1 MSTTA
6 KTVQLT
12 QLIDDEIT
20 RLNPRTNGASVDII
34 REQNPNIPEN
44 ITDIQSLINALG
56 KLAFM
61 NNIST
66 TPPPQPC
73 TNFKAR
79 AKSTAVELTWTDPE
93 DYVYD
98 GTTITWGS
106 TRIVRKTGG
115 YPSSENDGTVV
126 TTSYVRNQ
134 YKVTP
139 FVDEGLTNGTTY
151 YYRAFSCTT
160 DGTYNISDIVSAQA
174 RPSDFRFMTVTID
187 LNNPDPPT
195 MGSYADDA
203 VSMDYGKET
212 EAINAWKDFFGYRPC
227 LFKNGQ
233 VVDYLNPNDYTQ
245 FENGGSADITSG
257 IAGDVMV
264 EFPRRGVK
272 ISKVDKTLTISMT
285 DDPDHPDYT
294 YYAHTRGTSRRE
306 NFYLGVYFAECD
318 GTRLYSVS
326 GGDVKKELPLATF
339 REYAHAIGSGYEVLT
354 YYQWMY
360 LQVMYCLQFR
370 GNLNTQSAL
379 GIGRLQSIDNLTGK
393 ANYDGVLYGTT
404 DPYDSTKLFG
414 LEDIYCMLDHI
425 PDGYG
430 IDEEGYVVTATDNF
444 NENFSGYTRQYQVSF
459 YGTEVYGFI
468 SDVVGTSEVGFF
480 PIGFDGSSSTY
491 FSDMTYFASI
501 PYPQKIHA
509 SVGGNEGMNGY
520 QGMFSF
526 YNDWAVGYGED
537 AYNTTSSVRISY
549 Y

>member
-12 QLIDDEIT
+12 QLINDEVT

-34 REQNPNIPEN
+34 REQNPNIPAN
-44 ITDIQSLINALG
+44 ITDIQSLIDALG

-61 NNIST
+61 DNIVT

-73 TNFKAR
+73 VNFKAR
-79 AKSTAVELTWTDPE
+79 AKSQSVELTWTDPE
-93 DYVYD
+93 DFVYD
-98 GTTITWGS
+98 GTTIAWGS

-126 TTSYVRNQ
+126 TTSYIRNQ
-134 YKVTP
+134 YKVAP

-160 DGTYNISDIVSAQA
+160 DGVYNISDMVTVQA
-174 RPSDFRFMTVTID
+174 RPSDFRFMTVIID
-187 LNNPDPPT
+187 LNNPDPLT

-203 VSMDYGKET
+203 VSMDYGKEA
-212 EAINAWKDFFGYRPC
+212 EAITAWKDFFGYRPC
-227 LFKNGQ
+227 LFKDGQ

-257 IAGDVMV
+257 TAGDVMV

-285 DDPDHPDYT
+285 DDPNHPDYT

-306 NFYLGVYFAECD
+306 NFYLGVYFAACD
-318 GTRLYSVS
+318 DTRLYSIS
-326 GGDVKKELPLATF
+326 GGDVKKELSLASF
-339 REYAHAIGSGYEVLT
+339 REYAHAIGTGYEVLT
-354 YYQWMY
+354 
-360 LQVMYCLQFR
+360 
-370 GNLNTQSAL
+370 
-379 GIGRLQSIDNLTGK
+379 IDNFTGK

-430 IDEEGYVVTATDNF
+430 IDEEGYIVTATDNF

-491 FSDMTYFASI
+491 FSDMTYFPSV
-501 PYPQKIHA
+501 PYLQKTRA

-526 YNDWAVGYGED
+526 YNDWTVGYGED